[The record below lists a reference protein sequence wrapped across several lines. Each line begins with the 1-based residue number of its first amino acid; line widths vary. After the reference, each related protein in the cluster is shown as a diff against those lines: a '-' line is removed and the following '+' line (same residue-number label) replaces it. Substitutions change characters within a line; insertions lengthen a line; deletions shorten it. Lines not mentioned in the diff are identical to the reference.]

1 MLKLLTFFFAW
12 LGIFAII
19 DQIKK
24 IKRIKFDFNMK
35 EDVDNGPME

>member
-1 MLKLLTFFFAW
+1 MLIFLTFFFIW

-24 IKRIKFDFNMK
+24 IKRIKFDYTMK
-35 EDVDNGPME
+35 EDIDNGPME

>member
-1 MLKLLTFFFAW
+1 MLKLLTFFFVW

-35 EDVDNGPME
+35 EDVDNGSMD